1 MGSYYQVL
9 PFTQTPMTSHATT
22 ASHCPNCG
30 AAVGANYCAQCGQE
44 TRLHVASAS
53 EFFHEFIG
61 HYVALEG
68 KLWQTL
74 WLLITRPGKLTAE
87 YIAGRRARYVAPL
100 RVYLSLSLL
109 FFALLKFGP
118 GELIEVK
125 HADSASNEHF
135 VVTDRAPD
143 AETVRLSSKL
153 KEFNPRWE
161 TRLREIE
168 AMPAGQAATLVK
180 NKFFSYV
187 PYAMFL
193 IMPVFALYLKVL
205 FLGSRRRYGE
215 HMLFALHA
223 NAFAFMILGLIWV
236 AQTGWIGGP
245 LFIWLLLYLPL
256 AMQRVYGGKKWLTV
270 ARWLALMLVYSATVV
285 AVILGVVFATT
296 IVF

>member
-1 MGSYYQVL
+1 MDSYYQVL
-9 PFTQTPMTSHATT
+9 PFTQIPMNSHA
-22 ASHCPNCG
+22 AIPAHCPNC
-30 AAVGANYCAQCGQE
+30 AAAISANYCAQCGQE

-74 WLLITRPGKLTAE
+74 WLLISRPGRLTAD
-87 YIAGRRARYVAPL
+87 YIGGRRARYVAPL

-118 GELIEVK
+118 GELIEIK
-125 HADSASNEHF
+125 PADSAKNSHF
-135 VVTDRAPD
+135 VVTDRPPD
-143 AETVRLSSKL
+143 AETVHLSSKL

-161 TRLREIE
+161 ARMRELD
-168 AMPAGQAATLVK
+168 ALPPGQAVALVK

-187 PYAMFL
+187 PYAIFL
-193 IMPVFALYLKVL
+193 IMPVFALYLKL
-205 FLGSRRRYGE
+205 LYLGSGKRYGE
-215 HMLFALHA
+215 HMLFALHT
-223 NAFAFMILGLIWV
+223 NAFAFLIFGLIWV
-236 AQTGWIGGP
+236 AQAGWIGGP
-245 LFIWLLLYLPL
+245 LFIWMLLYLPL
-256 AMQRVYGGKKWLTV
+256 AMQRVYGGKKWLTL